1 MEQKQIFG
9 VILGVIVCII
19 MLFAGLYLTGQIGKK
34 KNAVPAA
41 AEVQTTETTDTTMT
55 AAETTAETTTV
66 TTTTTAQSAESL
78 SAAEKERLHT
88 IYGEKMTV
96 VGDSIAYGF
105 NAYGYISD
113 EQNLAQG
120 SVGIRN
126 IHEFTFTDNDG
137 QEVDVLD
144 ALEER
149 QPAYI
154 YMSMGMN
161 DVNMCTEEEY
171 INYYQEAIS
180 SIQQLCPNSNI
191 IVAGITP
198 VASDSDYTDNAEIR
212 KFNDGLE
219 QMIADLQQPNVV
231 YFDAYSIVAD
241 PDTQDM
247 NPDYSG
253 GDGIHLASTVY
264 QELLDAVYPIMD
276 TMPIP
281 DSIRELLQQS
291 DFSAATEETTEETE
305 EETDFDSGADSGNWT
320 DSETYE

>member
-9 VILGVIVCII
+9 VILGVIVCIV
-19 MLFAGLYLTGQIGKK
+19 MLFAGLYLTGQIGTK
-34 KNAVPAA
+34 KNVVPAA
-41 AEVQTTETTDTTMT
+41 AEVQTTETTDATM
-55 AAETTAETTTV
+55 AAAT
-66 TTTTTAQSAESL
+66 
-78 SAAEKERLHT
+78 AAEKERLHT